1 MVNYKVGFKQMDDFV
16 HYFVNGM
23 PVYCHEKDDKN
34 GYRFVLATLV
44 NNKFCSI
51 KELSEALGVPRKNV
65 ERYAKALREKGMA
78 HFFNRK
84 ETRGQCH
91 KFTPGKIEKAQ
102 ELLELGYSQQGTAK
116 AIGVS
121 ESAIRYHIKSGLLK
135 KKVNNLPAIH
145 ASTPRERDITDF
157 LVSDMIG
164 VAATRVEGRVFSALG
179 LQRSYISFDPCES
192 VEYGGVLLLLPFLLA
207 NGLLSYKKY
216 YSERHS
222 GYYDFDSVILALAF
236 MYLCRIKSME
246 QLKHFSPGEMGKL
259 LGLDRIPEARCLR
272 GMIKELSVQERT
284 SEWGAYLSEDWINQD
299 DTSIYYIDGH
309 IQVYHGHLANLG
321 KKHVSRQKLC
331 LPGMIEFWVNNADG
345 LPYFYVTGEV
355 NEKLQEVIT
364 TQLAPRLLELTDG
377 RVSGQE
383 LAADELLP
391 RFTLVFDREAYSPS
405 FFRQLWECFRIAVI
419 TYRKNVKDKWDE
431 EDFSAYDVDTEV
443 ETTMYLC
450 EKEVELN
457 GVKMREVRKLTESGH
472 QTSVITT
479 NYKIPAV
486 LIALYMFSR
495 WAQENFFRYMRQE
508 YDIDRIV
515 QYGVDELDK
524 SIMVVN
530 REYSNLSHKIKKVRE
545 KKSRRQAKLYA
556 LETENINSEMEQTGK
571 IMEKQLYFRQ
581 EIELFEAEEHDLL
594 AQRKQH
600 PYRISIGDMP
610 EDTRYNKLKA
620 ESKHLQNI
628 IKIICYRAETAIAN
642 LLAAHYQKSSDEI
655 RALVKSI
662 IFAKAD
668 LYPDYQTNTLMV
680 RLNSLATPRDNMAV
694 SEICQTLNDYEAVF
708 PGTNLRLFFKTA
720 TIEPAR
726 DQEF

>member
-1 MVNYKVGFKQMDDFV
+1 
-16 HYFVNGM
+16 
-23 PVYCHEKDDKN
+23 
-34 GYRFVLATLV
+34 
-44 NNKFCSI
+44 
-51 KELSEALGVPRKNV
+51 VP
-65 ERYAKALREKGMA
+65 
-78 HFFNRK
+78 
-84 ETRGQCH
+84 
-91 KFTPGKIEKAQ
+91 
-102 ELLELGYSQQGTAK
+102 
-116 AIGVS
+116 
-121 ESAIRYHIKSGLLK
+121 
-135 KKVNNLPAIH
+135 
-145 ASTPRERDITDF
+145 ASTPRERDIADF

-164 VAATRVEGRVFSALG
+164 VGATRVEPRIFAALG
-179 LQRSYISFDPCES
+179 LQKADISFDSCES
-192 VEYGGVLLLLPFLLA
+192 VEYGGVLFLLPFLIA

-216 YSERHS
+216 YSKRQL
-222 GYYDFDSVILALAF
+222 GYYDFDNVILTLAF
-236 MYLCRIKSME
+236 MYLCRVKSVE
-246 QLKHFSPGEMGKL
+246 QLKHYSPGEMGKL

-272 GMIKELSVQERT
+272 GIIKELSVQERA
-284 SEWGAYLSEDWINQD
+284 SEWNAYLSEDWINQE

-309 IQVYHGHLANLG
+309 VQVYHGHLANLG
-321 KKHVSRQKLC
+321 KKHISRQKLC

-377 RVSGQE
+377 KISQEE

-391 RFTLVFDREAYSPS
+391 RFSLVFDREAYSPS
-405 FFRQLWECFRIAVI
+405 FFKQLWECFRIAVI

-431 EDFSAYDVDTEV
+431 EDFSAYNVDTEV

-508 YDIDRIV
+508 YDIDRII

-524 SIMVVN
+524 AIMVVN
-530 REYSNLSHKIKKVRE
+530 QEYSNLSQKLKKLRE
-545 KKSRRQAKLYA
+545 RKARRQAKLYA
-556 LETENINSEMEQTGK
+556 LKTENIEGEMEQTGK
-571 IMEKQLYFRQ
+571 NIEKQLCIRQ
-581 EIELFEAEEHDLL
+581 EIELLEAEEQEILV
-594 AQRKQH
+594 QRKQQ
-600 PYRISIGDMP
+600 PYRISIGEMP
-610 EDTRYNKLKA
+610 EHARYNKLKT

-642 LLAAHYQKSSDEI
+642 LLASYYHKSSDEI

-662 IFAKAD
+662 IFVKAD
-668 LYPDYQTNTLMV
+668 LYPDYQTNTLTV
-680 RLNSLATPRDNMAV
+680 RLNSLSTPRDNLAV
-694 SEICQTLNDYEAVF
+694 RGICHTLNDYEAVF
-708 PGTNLRLFFKTA
+708 PGTNLKLFFKTA
-720 TIEPAR
+720 TVAPAR
-726 DQEF
+726 DQEI